1 MQDVIDRADSWRRS
15 GIPFA
20 LAVVVAVEGSG
31 PREPGAIMAVNSS
44 GEVVGSVSGGC
55 VEGAVVSEALARM
68 GAPAATLEAFGI
80 LGKTEETSAATLS
93 FGYSDEVGLSVG
105 LTCGGTFHI
114 LIDPKPENT
123 VEVVADA
130 LRAQDPFA
138 LALVY
143 EVHEDSDSFFVEE
156 NAGVSLPELGST
168 VLVRESGVRFGSLG
182 NEDLDRV
189 VARGA
194 HAALGTGRGSRAR
207 YGRRGQSRS
216 QEVSVVFVTVSRP
229 AHLVVFGAVDF
240 TAALVRA
247 AKLLGYR
254 VTVCDARPVF
264 ATTERFPE
272 ADEVVVQWP
281 DEYLRTNGQD
291 LGVRDAI
298 CILTHDPKFDVP
310 AIEAALAT
318 RAGYLG
324 AMGSRRT
331 HEQRCEKLR
340 EVGVSSEDLDR
351 IAAPIGLDIGA
362 VSPEET
368 AVSIVA
374 EMIQRRSS
382 RPGTPL
388 GVSSG
393 SIHDSGMLTW

>member
-1 MQDVIDRADSWRRS
+1 VQDVIDRADSWRRS

-31 PREPGAIMAVNSS
+31 PREPGAVMAVNAS

-55 VEGAVVSEALARM
+55 VEGAVVAEALSRM
-68 GAPAATLEAFGI
+68 GAPAPTLEAFGI
-80 LGKTEETSAATLS
+80 YGKGEERSAATLS

-114 LIDPKPENT
+114 LIDPNPEST
-123 VEVVADA
+123 VAA
-130 LRAQDPFA
+130 LAEALGANDPFV

-143 EVHEDSDSFFVEE
+143 EVHEEEDSFFAEE
-156 NAGVSLPELGST
+156 NRGVDLPELGSAI
-168 VLVRESGVRFGSLG
+168 LVRESGNLAGTLG

-189 VARGA
+189 VIRGA
-194 HAALGTGRGSRAR
+194 RAALGAGRGSRAR
-207 YGRRGQSRS
+207 FGRKGQSRS
-216 QEVSVVFVTVSRP
+216 EEVSVVYVAVSRP

-240 TAALVRA
+240 SAALTRA
-247 AKLLGYR
+247 AKFLGYT

-264 ATTERFPE
+264 ATPERFPE
-272 ADEVVVQWP
+272 ADEVLVQWP
-281 DEYLRTNGQD
+281 DTYLREQGHD

-310 AIEAALAT
+310 AIRAALGT
-318 RAGYLG
+318 QAGYIG
-324 AMGSRRT
+324 VMGSRRT
-331 HEQRCEKLR
+331 HEQRLAKLR
-340 EVGVSSEDLDR
+340 EVGVSPQDLER
-351 IAAPIGLDIGA
+351 IAAPVGLDIGA

-368 AVSIVA
+368 AISIVA
-374 EMIQRRSS
+374 EIIQKRSS

-388 GVSSG
+388 VRSTG
-393 SIHDSGMLTW
+393 SIHDSGVLTW